1 MVRETLQPGDICIT
15 HEVFLTLPAMIF
27 RSQASDDS
35 EACKQAVRGTKITN
49 YLVRAAGAAAVSVE
63 SCHQQQRAGMCIRYY
78 ITRYAGFLC
87 IVRSTQGY
95 TAALS

>member
-49 YLVRAAGAAAVSVE
+49 YVLLVLLPS
-63 SCHQQQRAGMCIRYY
+63 
-78 ITRYAGFLC
+78 
-87 IVRSTQGY
+87 
-95 TAALS
+95 LSNHVISNNVPACVYGIISHDTLAFFASSDPPKDIPLLYHEI